1 MKPSQKLLMVSPL
14 SEFFDV
20 IALCKLKQGVCDW
33 KDGEGGY
40 MVIVEQLTK
49 RDNFS

>member
-20 IALCKLKQGVCDW
+20 PALCKLKQGVCDW
-33 KDGEGGY
+33 KEKGGY
-40 MVIVEQLTK
+40 VVIVEQLNK
-49 RDNFS
+49 GD